1 MKEENRQRKFA
12 ERPSR
17 QQITI
22 DKDELEKMVWAMP
35 TTEVAKRLG
44 VSDVAIG
51 KKCKQLGIEKP
62 PRGYWQKKNKKS
74 KVY

>member
-1 MKEENRQRKFA
+1 
-12 ERPSR
+12 
-17 QQITI
+17 
-22 DKDELEKMVWAMP
+22 MP